1 MYNHK
6 NLWIYHYYFLINID
20 YLKLIMNKYFQTYF
34 TSYSTVH
41 KVYKIVLD
49 TMERVI
55 IQNIFYS

>member
-55 IQNIFYS
+55 IQNIFCS